1 MSSLKERPT
10 AATFD
15 VEALVAAAWN
25 GEIRVPHFQRGFRW
39 AREDVRRLFDSI
51 VKGYPVGSL
60 LLWERPAAEQ
70 RVSLGAL
77 RIDAP
82 ATDAA
87 QWVVDGQQ
95 RITALANTLH
105 PSGQDD
111 QRFALS
117 YNLRTGAFIS
127 TPPSSDPAIIP
138 LPVVFDLQ
146 RILKWFA
153 RYPEI
158 ADHLDAATSV
168 TKRLRQFP
176 IPAYVVKQGSPDV
189 LQDIFDR
196 MNNYGKRLKRAEVFS
211 ALYAGDESKQD
222 ETLTIERIAHGINI
236 ERQFGAIDDDTI
248 LRAILARRGP
258 DVTRDI
264 HHEFED
270 GREDRDAAYKAGEE
284 ALLRAVTF
292 VQEKAGVPHFHLL
305 PYRFLLVVLSRF
317 FAHHPDPGPDA
328 LETLRRWFWRASVVG
343 PYIFRGSAT
352 GAMRTQ
358 NYRISPHSMSESLQG
373 LIDVVER
380 SERSVPNA
388 ARLRTN
394 EGAGKIILCSL
405 WALGPRD
412 LLTADSIEQP
422 RLARSVG
429 DSNTAATAIGY
440 IVNPRNVGS
449 SHRFSAGNRII
460 LSSKKI
466 PANEVDSLV
475 AMQPVHRGDAE
486 WEAILASHA
495 ITPDMASLLASGRT
509 VEFLQLREQAVQE
522 CLQGFLTEMCG
533 WKFETVE
540 PLLDRREDEREPG
553 VMD

>member
-15 VEALVAAAWN
+15 VETLVAAAWN

-77 RIDAP
+77 HFDAP
-82 ATDAA
+82 ATDVA

-95 RITALANTLH
+95 RITALANALH
-105 PSGQDD
+105 PSGQSD

-117 YNLRTGAFIS
+117 YNLKDGAFIS
-127 TPPSSDPAIIP
+127 SPPSPDPLIIP
-138 LPVVFDLQ
+138 LPVIFDLQ
-146 RILKWFA
+146 QILKWFA
-153 RYPEI
+153 KYPAI
-158 ADHLDAATSV
+158 AHHLDDATGV

-222 ETLTIERIAHGINI
+222 ETLTIERIGHGINV
-236 ERQFGAIDDDTI
+236 ERQFGTIDDDTI

-264 HHEFED
+264 HHEFD
-270 GREDRDAAYKAGEE
+270 NGQEDRDAAYKAGEE
-284 ALLRAVTF
+284 ALLRAVKF
-292 VQEKAGVPHFHLL
+292 VQEQAGVPHFHLL
-305 PYRFLLVVLSRF
+305 PYRFLLVVLTRF
-317 FAHHPDPGPDA
+317 FAHYPDPGPEA
-328 LETLRRWFWRASVVG
+328 LDTLRSWFWRAAVVG

-352 GAMRTQ
+352 GAMKAQT
-358 NYRISPHSMSESLQG
+358 YKISTRSMADSLTG

-380 SERSVPNA
+380 SEHSVPNV

-412 LLTADSIEQP
+412 PLTADSFEQP
-422 RLARSVG
+422 RLARAISE
-429 DSNTAATAIGY
+429 SNTAAPAIAY
-440 IVNPRNVGS
+440 VVNPRNVGS
-449 SHRFSAGNRII
+449 SRRLSAGNRLI
-460 LSSKKI
+460 LCSGSH
-466 PANEVDSLV
+466 PVNEVDILLSN
-475 AMQPVHRGDAE
+475 QPVHLGDVE
-486 WEAILASHA
+486 WESVLASHA
-495 ITPDMASLLASGRT
+495 MTRSMAGLLAASKT
-509 VEFLQLREQAVQE
+509 VEFLQQREQIVQSN
-522 CLQGFLTEMCG
+522 LQNFLSEMCG
-533 WKFETVE
+533 WKFDAVE
-540 PLLDRREDEREPG
+540 PLQD
-553 VMD
+553 

>member
-1 MSSLKERPT
+1 MSSLKEKPT

-60 LLWERPAAEQ
+60 LLWERPAAQ
-70 RVSLGAL
+70 QQVTLGAL
-77 RIDAP
+77 HFDAP

-95 RITALANTLH
+95 RITALANALH
-105 PSGQDD
+105 PSGQSD
-111 QRFALS
+111 QKFALS
-117 YNLRTGAFIS
+117 YNLKNGKFIS
-127 TPPSSDPAIIP
+127 SPPTADPMVIP
-138 LPVVFDLQ
+138 LPIVFDLQ
-146 RILKWFA
+146 QILKWFA

-158 ADHLDAATSV
+158 AEHLDDATSV

-176 IPAYVVKQGSPDV
+176 IPAYVVKQGSPDA
-189 LQDIFDR
+189 LQEIFDR

-211 ALYAGDESKQD
+211 ALYAGEESKQD
-222 ETLTIERIAHGINI
+222 ETLTIERIGQGINI
-236 ERQFGAIDDDTI
+236 ERQFGTIDDDTI

-264 HHEFED
+264 HHEFDD
-270 GREDRDAAYKAGEE
+270 GKEGRDAAFKAGEE
-284 ALLRAVTF
+284 ALLQAVKF

-305 PYRFLLVVLSRF
+305 PYRFLLVVLTRF
-317 FAHHPDPGPDA
+317 FAHHPDPGPGG
-328 LETLRRWFWRASVVG
+328 LEVLRSWFWRAAVVG

-352 GAMRTQ
+352 GAMKAQT
-358 NYRISPHSMSESLQG
+358 YKILPHSTEESLHG

-380 SERSVPNA
+380 SEHAMPNA

-412 LLTADSIEQP
+412 FLTGDTIEQP
-422 RLARSVG
+422 RLARVIG
-429 DSNTAATAIGY
+429 ESNTAAPAISY

-449 SHRFSAGNRII
+449 SQRLSASNRLI
-460 LSSKKI
+460 LSSTKH
-466 PANEVDSLV
+466 PANEVDSLISN
-475 AMQPVHRGDAE
+475 QPIHLNDVE
-486 WEAILASHA
+486 WESVLASHA
-495 ITPDMASLLASGRT
+495 VSRGMAQLLASGKV
-509 VEFLQLREQAVQE
+509 VEFLRHREQIVQQN
-522 CLQGFLTEMCG
+522 LQDFLSEMCG
-533 WKFETVE
+533 WKFDSVE
-540 PLLDRREDEREPG
+540 PLLDQLSAEAESE
-553 VMD
+553 MES